1 MLVGDPTARASRNM
15 KMQTCFRCYNA
26 PNYGGDNAAPCADAK
41 LDTEGFPTTTCP
53 GGIRS
58 NVLYPTCWDGVNL
71 DSPDHKSHVA
81 YPKGGPASFSGTTI
95 GGGDCP
101 STHPVKIPQ
110 LMLEIVWDTRNFN
123 NKADW
128 PADGSQPFVLST
140 GDPTGFGQ
148 HGDYVFGWKDQSL
161 QKAMDEA
168 KGCMGSLCTS
178 LKTQQPDA
186 GNACAVKAVV
196 KEEQDGWMK
205 SLPGMEGMPM

>member
-81 YPKGGPASFSGTTI
+81 YPKGGAASFSGTTI

>member
-1 MLVGDPTARASRNM
+1 
-15 KMQTCFRCYNA
+15 
-26 PNYGGDNAAPCADAK
+26 
-41 LDTEGFPTTTCP
+41 
-53 GGIRS
+53 
-58 NVLYPTCWDGVNL
+58 
-71 DSPDHKSHVA
+71 
-81 YPKGGPASFSGTTI
+81 
-95 GGGDCP
+95 
-101 STHPVKIPQ
+101 
-110 LMLEIVWDTRNFN
+110 MLEIVWDTRNFN